1 MGVKYRMVV
10 EQMEKE
16 ILDGKYTLNTKLPTE
31 EELMKKFDV
40 SRNTIRK
47 AINILVEQG
56 YIYQVQGSGI
66 FLQGI
71 FQTGLHFD
79 EGYERL
85 NQSVPE

>member
-56 YIYQVQGSGI
+56 YIYLKFKEAAYS
-66 FLQGI
+66 
-71 FQTGLHFD
+71 
-79 EGYERL
+79 
-85 NQSVPE
+85 